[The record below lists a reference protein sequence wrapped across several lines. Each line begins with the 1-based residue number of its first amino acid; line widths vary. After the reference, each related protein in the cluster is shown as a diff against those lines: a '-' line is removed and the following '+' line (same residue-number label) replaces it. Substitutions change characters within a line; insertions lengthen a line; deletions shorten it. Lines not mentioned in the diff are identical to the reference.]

1 MRPKS
6 LRESFLPAMRSNL
19 GSTFLVCP
27 WQWEPVEKWG
37 CMVHEKALLM
47 RVGTAGRGNMKVGSR
62 ELTTEPKADAAFKA
76 PTDYLCQQ

>member
-1 MRPKS
+1 
-6 LRESFLPAMRSNL
+6 
-19 GSTFLVCP
+19 
-27 WQWEPVEKWG
+27 
-37 CMVHEKALLM
+37 MVHEKALLM